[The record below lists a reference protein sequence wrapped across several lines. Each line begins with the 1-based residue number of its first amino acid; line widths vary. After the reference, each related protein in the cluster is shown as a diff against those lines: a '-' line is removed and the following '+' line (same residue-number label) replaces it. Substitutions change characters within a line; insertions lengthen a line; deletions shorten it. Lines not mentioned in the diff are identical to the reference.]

1 MIGRYWQIGEVSER
15 TGLSLNTIRR
25 YEQLGLLSST
35 RRSAGGFRLYDEDD
49 LRRLQLLCDMRPLEF
64 SVEERR
70 ALLTTLDALKRT
82 PRGAERATLLDRLTM
97 YRQVVAQ
104 RIDALGAQLEGA
116 QGVAVLLA
124 EYAHP
129 AGRARPLSEPAEP
142 EPGDD

>member
-25 YEQLGLLSST
+25 YEHLGLLSST
-35 RRSAGGFRLYDEDD
+35 RRSVGGFRLYDEDD
-49 LRRLQLLCDMRPLEF
+49 LQRLQLLCDMRPLEF

-70 ALLTTLDALKRT
+70 ALLTTLDALKRAAN
-82 PRGAERATLLDRLTM
+82 GAKRAALLDRLTM

-116 QGVAVLLA
+116 QGVALLLA

-129 AGRARPLSEPAEP
+129 AGHGRRPSDRAETEG
-142 EPGDD
+142 GDD